1 MNTKIKGS
9 GGSKKLIDLYFDKKK
24 DSKNK
29 VIISPSILSADF
41 ANLERDI
48 RKVENDANWI
58 HFDVMDGMFVPNI
71 SFGIPVLKAVREV
84 TSLPLDVHLMIEN
97 PDRYIDSFAE
107 AGADLI
113 VVHQETCTHIH
124 RVIQHIRS
132 CGKNAGVALNPG
144 TPISTL
150 FEILPFVDLV
160 LLMTVNPGFGGQKYI
175 PTMTK
180 KIKMLRKVMDEE
192 KINSHIQVDGG
203 IGESNIKEVFDAGA
217 NSIVMGS
224 SVYGT
229 KDPGKTIREMRKCL
243 G

>member
-1 MNTKIKGS
+1 M
-9 GGSKKLIDLYFDKKK
+9 
-24 DSKNK
+24 
-29 VIISPSILSADF
+29 SADF

-48 RKVENDANWI
+48 RKIENDANWL

-71 SFGIPVLKAVREV
+71 SFGIPVLKAV
-84 TSLPLDVHLMIEN
+84 SKISNLPLDVHLMIDD
-97 PDRYIDSFAE
+97 PDRYIESFAQ

-113 VVHQETCTHIH
+113 VVHQEACTHIH

-144 TPISTL
+144 TPITTIY
-150 FEILPFVDLV
+150 EILPYVDLV
-160 LLMTVNPGFGGQKYI
+160 LLMTVNPGFGGQEFI

-180 KIKMLRKVMDEE
+180 KIAALKKIITEE

-203 IGESNIKEVFDAGA
+203 IGRFNIKEVFDAGA

-229 KDPGKTIREMRKCL
+229 EDPGKTIREMRKCL
-243 G
+243 D

>member
-1 MNTKIKGS
+1 MIE
-9 GGSKKLIDLYFDKKK
+9 LYFDKKEQ
-24 DSKNK
+24 SKNN

-48 RKVENDANWI
+48 KKVENDADWL

-71 SFGIPVLKAVREV
+71 SFGIPVLKAVNKI
-84 TSLPLDVHLMIEN
+84 TDLPLDVHLMIDN
-97 PDRYIDSFAE
+97 PDRYIETFAQ

-113 VVHQETCTHIH
+113 VVHQEACTHIH

-144 TPISTL
+144 TPVSTIY
-150 FEILPFVDLV
+150 EILPYVDLV
-160 LLMTVNPGFGGQKYI
+160 LLMTVNPGFGGQEYI

-180 KIKMLRKVMDEE
+180 KIAALKKIIEEE

-203 IGESNIKEVFDAGA
+203 IGKNNIKEVFDAGA
-217 NSIVMGS
+217 DSIVMGS

-229 KDPGKTIREMRKCL
+229 EDPGKTIREMRKCL
-243 G
+243 D